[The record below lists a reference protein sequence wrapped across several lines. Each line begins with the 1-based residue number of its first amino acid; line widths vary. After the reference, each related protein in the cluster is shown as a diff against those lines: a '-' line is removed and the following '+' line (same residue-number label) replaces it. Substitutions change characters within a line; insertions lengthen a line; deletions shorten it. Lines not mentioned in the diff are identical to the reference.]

1 MRQPLAKIIVP
12 VLNEKFRRQFEAVES
27 IILTEVNVKNV
38 EYLTDSEGVIK
49 KKIKA
54 NFKALGPKYGKL
66 MKAVSVLIGGMSQSE
81 IASFERNGTF
91 DTLIEG
97 EQVTL
102 SLEDVEIQSE
112 DIPGL
117 QVASEGAITVALD
130 INVTAELRLEG
141 IAREFVNRIQ
151 NLRKESDFEVTD
163 KIILRIVRH
172 PELSEALDKYCD
184 YIGIQTLAAKVEL
197 VEHLDDGIGKL
208 IEIEKGI
215 ETFIHVEREVQ

>member
-1 MRQPLAKIIVP
+1 MRFGIFFSLWTINCK
-12 VLNEKFRRQFEAVES
+12 LSTLFTHLS
-27 IILTEVNVKNV
+27 IALYKWLPHSTAQVN
-38 EYLTDSEGVIK
+38 THSI
-49 KKIKA
+49 
-54 NFKALGPKYGKL
+54 
-66 MKAVSVLIGGMSQSE
+66 
-81 IASFERNGTF
+81 
-91 DTLIEG
+91 
-97 EQVTL
+97 

-112 DIPGL
+112 DISGL

>member
-1 MRQPLAKIIVP
+1 
-12 VLNEKFRRQFEAVES
+12 
-27 IILTEVNVKNV
+27 
-38 EYLTDSEGVIK
+38 
-49 KKIKA
+49 
-54 NFKALGPKYGKL
+54 
-66 MKAVSVLIGGMSQSE
+66 MSQSE
-81 IASFERNGTF
+81 IAAFERTGAF
-91 DTLIEG
+91 DAVIDG

-102 SLEDVEIQSE
+102 ALEDVEIFSE

-172 PELSEALDKYCD
+172 PELCEALDKFRD
-184 YIGIQTLAAKVEL
+184 YIGNQTLASRVEL
-197 VEHLDDGIGKL
+197 VSQLADGVGKAV
-208 IEIEKGI
+208 EIEKGI
-215 ETFIHVEREVQ
+215 ETFIQIEKEIQ